1 MFYASSKALNPMSK
15 IDDWI
20 EASRL
25 FEKVYLMMHEVNPEK
40 FPSLY

>member
-1 MFYASSKALNPMSK
+1 MNNINLIIMFYASSKALNPMSK

-25 FEKVYLMMHEVNPEK
+25 QGEKK
-40 FPSLY
+40 FI